1 MDLELKA
8 PVDQRRRWNNGKVMG
23 YARRLVPSIA
33 ALTRSKLVA
42 SPLDLID
49 YVVALPFKEL
59 RALPPNRLRLRV
71 GTDQRLV
78 CSHVDHITRVYPFW
92 LAMFAEQAV
101 KSDST
106 VLDIGC
112 GCGRAA
118 QILRDAYFRYQPI
131 FRGKYI
137 GVDVDVEA
145 IEWCRRNFPAQR
157 FEFNSLDKFS
167 SVYNPG
173 GSDSAKLELPV
184 GSGTVDF
191 VLCGSL
197 FSHLLERDV
206 LDYLQEIHRVLRPG
220 GLAYASFFCI
230 DHLRSSRVLGWKF
243 TFAHRRDDSYIESLA
258 YPEAAV
264 AYEEDF
270 LLRTM
275 RETGFSNIQVEPIE
289 NGQGI
294 QSTFILCR

>member
-1 MDLELKA
+1 M
-8 PVDQRRRWNNGKVMG
+8 R

-33 ALTRSKLVA
+33 ALTRSNLVA
-42 SPLDLID
+42 IPLDLID
-49 YVVALPFKEL
+49 YAVALPFKEL

-78 CSHVDHITRVYPFW
+78 FSHVDHITRSYPFW
-92 LAMFAEQAV
+92 LVMFAEQAV

-112 GCGRAA
+112 GCGRSA

-131 FRGKYI
+131 FQGKYI
-137 GVDVDVEA
+137 GLDVDVEA
-145 IEWCRRNFPAQR
+145 VEWCRRNFPAQR
-157 FEFNSLDKFS
+157 FEFKSLNKFS

-173 GSDSAKLELPV
+173 GNDSTNLELPV

-206 LDYLQEIHRVLRPG
+206 LDYLQEIHRVLRRG
-220 GLAYASFFCI
+220 GLAYTTFFCI
-230 DHLRSSRVLGWKF
+230 DHLRSNILLGGRF
-243 TFAHRRDDSYIESLA
+243 TFAHRRGDAYIESLA

-264 AYEEDF
+264 AYEEGF

-275 RETGFSNIQVEPIE
+275 QEIGFSDIQVEPIE
-289 NGQGI
+289 NGKGI
-294 QSTFILCR
+294 QSTFLLRR